1 MTDKQVESL
10 RPEKT
15 QNRTNGNSRT
25 EKYIIKKKKK
35 SSEFPQKRLLTAAK
49 KRKFDESVEI
59 I

>member
-25 EKYIIKKKKK
+25 EKYIIKKKKNQVN
-35 SSEFPQKRLLTAAK
+35 FLKRD
-49 KRKFDESVEI
+49 F
-59 I
+59 